1 MRGTEETE
9 KAHKAFR
16 STVIIFS
23 FVDTNGCLSSGTFD
37 RN

>member
-9 KAHKAFR
+9 KARKAFR
-16 STVIIFS
+16 STAIIFS
-23 FVDTNGCLSSGTFD
+23 FLDTNGCMFSGTFD

>member
-9 KAHKAFR
+9 KAFR
-16 STVIIFS
+16 STAIIFS
-23 FVDTNGCLSSGTFD
+23 FLDRNGFLFSGTFD